1 MLDYRYKE
9 SLCSFIHSHLAR
21 LRHDWDKCSRNERF
35 EALMSL
41 DDSLDVSSLNW
52 FGPAL
57 SMARRYFQNN
67 GDEDS
72 TTVDPE
78 ILDF

>member
-1 MLDYRYKE
+1 
-9 SLCSFIHSHLAR
+9 
-21 LRHDWDKCSRNERF
+21 
-35 EALMSL
+35 MSL